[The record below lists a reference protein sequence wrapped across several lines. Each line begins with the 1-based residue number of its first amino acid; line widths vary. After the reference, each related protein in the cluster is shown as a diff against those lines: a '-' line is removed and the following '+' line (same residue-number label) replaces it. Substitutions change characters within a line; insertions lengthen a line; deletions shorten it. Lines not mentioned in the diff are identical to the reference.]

1 MGCCALS
8 PFTLASK
15 LASAAANSWKD
26 ANQPLTSSLLQ
37 EQMAIWRGLLTWH
50 DVPTAPF
57 SHTLFEV
64 IVETCRGAAVN
75 QLEWRTRPP
84 AGFFKGF
91 PKCLSS
97 MGGDPWEVKQH
108 LPTPALLHSKAVLI
122 VLSRQ
127 ERLQFAHDS
136 RAHKLKN
143 TCAQLLSRYCA
154 GTICPWGLGS
164 EQFSPGTEGGS
175 GILDCNQFIE
185 CPSCNSANFQHPF
198 FHNYNLVA

>member
-1 MGCCALS
+1 M
-8 PFTLASK
+8 
-15 LASAAANSWKD
+15 
-26 ANQPLTSSLLQ
+26 
-37 EQMAIWRGLLTWH
+37 
-50 DVPTAPF
+50 
-57 SHTLFEV
+57 
-64 IVETCRGAAVN
+64 ETCRGAAVN

-84 AGFFKGF
+84 AGCFKGF
-91 PKCLSS
+91 SKCLSS

-108 LPTPALLHSKAVLI
+108 LSTPALLHSKAVLI

-136 RAHKLKN
+136 RAHMLKN

-154 GTICPWGLGS
+154 GTLCPWGLGS
-164 EQFSPGTEGGS
+164 EQFSPGTEGDS
-175 GILDCNQFIE
+175 GILDCNPFIE